1 LYYKLKKGGEKM
13 RKQGAILGLT
23 IVMAIL
29 LCGAVSATDPSTDGD
44 VLSSNQSMNMSANSE
59 SQVQNTQPVDPIIG
73 VKVNY
78 PYSSDSGIN
87 PEIKVK
93 DSNGA
98 AINFTKSYDSAFQG
112 YKVSFNYPGAAN
124 GTKFNLSVSAPGYIT
139 QEQQIAVYTS
149 SDISDPNF
157 YGSATFN
164 MQATAAYKLG
174 RDVTAKADQLLNFAG
189 ADNVLAI
196 TTAGVP
202 KLNGSTSEDCIEGIL
217 NGSNGKISYGK
228 GNILMLRQTATDP
241 VDFAFITKKGNSL
254 QAVCFRNGSSTPVYV
269 GTISENM
276 TKVQWNNFLAK
287 VGSAN
292 TFSYASLANA
302 WADGAPADLLREA
315 AFHGHVCQGTI
326 SGYSITQAIMKFY
339 PPIQETSGGSGSPG
353 DITSYKV
360 IGATGDS
367 VDDAAMYFFDATPGK
382 GGYSGF
388 DTSATGANSSMLAFI
403 RWNDNTKTGDLI
415 IMRFKRDENRAAFE
429 KETGI
434 TLEGNLAE
442 LKFNTW
448 ILNKIQTHP
457 EELVEF
463 YRELTGLNETQYYY
477 LLGTATNIT
486 NTNGTV
492 RIPAQQAHGLD
503 MAYIDS
509 LKLANATRVTP
520 AASTAGNLSYD
531 QMKDI
536 GVQAANLAKQIF
548 KNELG
553 IDIEKDDR
561 DLAVL
566 TSAGYVYL
574 NGQTTEATWDGI
586 YQVLGSRLSRSTLL
600 PVHTGV
606 WKPLWFAFVLRG
618 SDGTTLSSIYMRYD
632 NQTQQFIIGNGSNV
646 PQVND
651 IGPAA
656 LNNATQDSYLGSK
669 VFVDGNFFNIQ
680 SISNAW
686 RNNPAF
692 DQIVTFLFH
701 DHACP
706 GVQPGFFISDYILKN
721 IPLGEGQDYTYI
733 GDSIYCKDDSLVYL
747 LDISPGMGT
756 YLNQRLPNDEVTS
769 DFDMLPGGTEEG
781 IIAVWDNK
789 LKVAHVYVINFKW
802 ADIDTSDLKTS
813 DAKREATIAAYISIY
828 SGHPNSRV
836 KNPSVVMTTNENY
849 LSESQFKTLKQGGKD
864 GLSALNYFKSISKQN
879 LSDLVKVQG
888 GNSNPTQG
896 SQGTST
902 QGVSQSNGSNG
913 ASQGSGSS
921 DSQGSIGNLATVSA
935 ATQTVATTTPGDT
948 GDQGQKSYEIS
959 KTDSTGSSKSDFPVT
974 AAIVG
979 VILVVGLAGV
989 GFLYKGGVF
998 GQ

>member
-1 LYYKLKKGGEKM
+1 M
-13 RKQGAILGLT
+13 RKQGLIIGLT
-23 IVMAIL
+23 MLMVMV
-29 LCGAVSATDPSTDGD
+29 LCGAVSAADSSTDGGA
-44 VLSSNQSMNMSANSE
+44 LQS
-59 SQVQNTQPVDPIIG
+59 SQVMNVSNSSAQSSALVDPVFG

-93 DSNGA
+93 DSTGKT
-98 AINFTKSYDSAFQG
+98 INFTKTYDSAFKG
-112 YKVSFNYPGAAN
+112 YKVSFDYTGVVN
-124 GTKFNLSVSAPGYIT
+124 GTTFNISVSAPGYMT
-139 QEQQIAVYTS
+139 QEQKIAVYTS
-149 SDISDPNF
+149 SDATDPNF

-164 MQATAAYKLG
+164 MKATAAYKLG
-174 RDVTAKADQLLNFAG
+174 RDVTAKADQLLNFST
-189 ADNVLAI
+189 ADKVLAI

-241 VDFAFITKKGNSL
+241 VDFCFVVLSGNTL
-254 QAVCFRNGSSTPVYV
+254 TAVCFRNGTAVPVYT

-276 TKVQWNNFLAK
+276 TKLQWNNYLAK

-302 WADGAPADLLREA
+302 WAAGAPADLLREA

-326 SGYSITQAIMKFY
+326 SGYIITQAMMKYY
-339 PPIQETSGGSGSPG
+339 PPVQATSTGPGSPG
-353 DITSYKV
+353 DVTSYKV
-360 IGATGDS
+360 IGVTGDS
-367 VDDAAMYFFDATPGK
+367 VDDAALYFFDATPGK
-382 GGYSGF
+382 SGYAGY
-388 DTSATGANSSMLAFI
+388 DTSATGADSTMLAFI
-403 RWNDNTKTGDLI
+403 RWYDKTKTGDLI
-415 IMRFKRDENRAAFE
+415 ILRFKRNETRMAFE

-434 TLEGNLAE
+434 KIEGNLAE

-448 ILNKIQTHP
+448 IMNKMKTNP
-457 EELVEF
+457 EYFIEF

-477 LLGTATNIT
+477 LVGTASNIT
-486 NTNGTV
+486 NSDKTV

-509 LKLANATRVTP
+509 LHLANATRANTTT
-520 AASTAGNLSYD
+520 STSGNLNYD

-536 GVQAANLAKQIF
+536 GVQAANIAKKIF
-548 KNELG
+548 KDELG

-600 PVHTGV
+600 PVHNGV

-618 SDGTTLSSIYMRYD
+618 LDGTTLSTIYMRYD
-632 NQTQQFIIGNGSNV
+632 NNTNSFIVGNGSNV
-646 PQVND
+646 QNVND

-656 LNNATQDSYLGSK
+656 LNNATNVSYLGSN

-686 RNNPAF
+686 RNNPPF

-706 GVQPGFFISDYILKN
+706 GVQPGFFMSDYILNN
-721 IPLGEGQDYTYI
+721 IPLTSDSQSYTYI

-756 YLNQRLPNDEVTS
+756 YLNQRLPNDEVES
-769 DFDMLPGGTEEG
+769 DFITDGTEEG
-781 IIAVWDNK
+781 IIAVWDDK
-789 LKVAHVYVINFKW
+789 LKVAHVYVLTFKW
-802 ADIDTSDLKTS
+802 ADIYTDDLTTSE
-813 DAKREATIAAYISIY
+813 AKRAAMIDAYIDMY
-828 SGHPNSRV
+828 NGRPNPRV
-836 KNPSVVMTTNENY
+836 KSPPITVTSNGNY
-849 LSESQFKTLKQGGKD
+849 LSESQFKALKQGGAN
-864 GLSALNYFKSISKQN
+864 GMSALAYFKTIPQQSLASLI
-879 LSDLVKVQG
+879 KVPG
-888 GNSNPTQG
+888 GNTNNGG
-896 SQGTST
+896 SQGGS
-902 QGVSQSNGSNG
+902 SNGGSQGSSNG
-913 ASQGSGSS
+913 AQDNGSGNGSGISSSQGSV
-921 DSQGSIGNLATVSA
+921 GNLATVSA
-935 ATQTVATTTPGDT
+935 ASTTSETTAPGDEA
-948 GDQGQKSYEIS
+948 QGQKSYEIS
-959 KTDSTGSSKSDFPVT
+959 KTSGNDSSKSSFPVG
-974 AAIVG
+974 AAAVVIV
-979 VILVVGLAGV
+979 IIVGLAGL
-989 GFLYKGGVF
+989 GFLYRGGSF